1 MFASMFPA
9 DVTGLV
15 LLDASPV
22 TWNSAIC
29 AVVDDGSEAAAGYQ
43 GLCASLSDP
52 AGNVEKLDAPV
63 AFAEVAEV
71 DSLGDL
77 PMIVAT
83 ASEHPWGLASREN
96 DRLNE
101 EWNAG
106 QNQWVSLSSAAEL
119 VPVDNTGHYIQVD
132 QPDVVIELIDALL
145 ARGDPGPNVT
155 LTT

>member
-9 DVTGLV
+9 DVSGVV

-22 TWNSAIC
+22 TWNRAIC
-29 AVVDDGSEAAAGYQ
+29 AVDGGSEAAASYQ
-43 GLCASLSDP
+43 ELCASLSDP
-52 AGNVEKLDAPV
+52 ANNPEHLDGPA
-63 AFAEVAEV
+63 AFAEVAEI

-83 ASEHPWGLASREN
+83 AAEHPWGLTPSEF

-106 QNQWVSLSSAAEL
+106 QDHWVSLSSAAQL
-119 VPVDNTGHYIQVD
+119 LSVDNTGHYIQVD
-132 QPDVVIELIDALL
+132 RPDVVIEQIDTLL
-145 ARGDPGPNVT
+145 TSDTDSPR
-155 LTT
+155 